1 MAITPSVLHALIGF
15 LPARSV
21 LSLAY
26 PDIAMSHD
34 EFTAITGISVGKSNP
49 NGGVHG
55 VKSSTP
61 ETYEAMRLLGARHF
75 TCCDIEAWQGSENI
89 VDLNYPHDLGK
100 HDLVLDCG
108 TTEHCANIWQ
118 ATANAANA
126 VDAGGHIL
134 HLVPLTMVNHG
145 FFCPQP
151 TFYHDLYSH
160 NGWENIVIS
169 ITDGIQT
176 RPIDPHKRVQ
186 VAPELM
192 LMVTALKKADRDMT
206 YPIQYKYAAKRGH

>member
-1 MAITPSVLHALIGF
+1 MAITPSVLRKLRTL

-26 PDIAMSHD
+26 PDIAMTHE
-34 EFTAITGISVGKSNP
+34 EFVAITGIEVAESNEQ
-49 NGGVHG
+49 GRVHG
-55 VKSSTP
+55 VAGSVP
-61 ETYEAMRLLGARHF
+61 ETAAALKAMGARQF
-75 TCCDIEAWQGSENI
+75 TCCDIEAWQGGEQI
-89 VDLNYPHDLGK
+89 VDLNYPHDLGV

-126 VDAGGHIL
+126 VLEGGHIL
-134 HLVPLTMVNHG
+134 HLVPLSMVNHG

-151 TFYHDLYSH
+151 TFYFDLYVH
-160 NGWENIVIS
+160 NWWDGITIEL
-169 ITDGIQT
+169 TDGFET

-192 LMVTALKKADRDMT
+192 LLVTARKTSEAPIT
-206 YPIQYKYAAKRGH
+206 YPVQHKYAAKRGH